1 MRTSVRSPIVCSFAF
16 TGNRRLAVAFDVLVK
31 VLRARHASITHDRS
45 VVDVDHKIIA
55 AGSARRLARRLARC
69 TPWGGSG
76 YDPVPPVPERE
87 TFE

>member
-1 MRTSVRSPIVCSFAF
+1 MRTSVRSPMVCSFAF

-31 VLRARHASITHDRS
+31 VLRARHASIPHDRS

-55 AGSARRLARRLARC
+55 AGSARRLVRC
-69 TPWGGSG
+69 SLWGGSG